1 MHDQEIEIKFLAE
14 FNIEEEAHVQI
25 TEIRNCCFP
34 ETAKKRS
41 YFKQLPHFRFLA
53 YEGLRLVGQMGV
65 DHRVIS
71 VGDSVFKI
79 FGVIDLC
86 VVEEK
91 RGLGI
96 GSSMLQSLAGLAQEK
111 SVDFLFFVAD
121 NHQLY
126 LKNGFTLV
134 SNYFQ
139 WLRIDEH
146 KNYGVAIEKIDNEI
160 LAKKIKDKE
169 WSDEPVDLLGYLL

>member
-1 MHDQEIEIKFLAE
+1 
-14 FNIEEEAHVQI
+14 
-25 TEIRNCCFP
+25 
-34 ETAKKRS
+34 
-41 YFKQLPHFRFLA
+41 
-53 YEGLRLVGQMGV
+53 
-65 DHRVIS
+65 
-71 VGDSVFKI
+71 
-79 FGVIDLC
+79 
-86 VVEEK
+86 
-91 RGLGI
+91 
-96 GSSMLQSLAGLAQEK
+96 MLQSLAGLAQEK
-111 SVDFLFFVAD
+111 SVDFLFVVAD

-160 LAKKIKDKE
+160 LVKKIKDKE